1 MSDMNSLT
9 MIFLAETSVIL
20 LVALIVVL
28 WLHSRSKNKQRKA
41 VKQLVFQIRKQ
52 SKSRSE
58 ETGSFLQEIYGLRD
72 DDLTVAAKTIDKQER
87 LLFQKLV
94 DALSQSD
101 ASEITSLDTSVY
113 VLVDAYK
120 SLTPKPVE
128 TINNEG
134 ADDVGTLSAKNAALT
149 EELRALRETI
159 SSMSSEFRNLFGG
172 GPDNDLDSDDV
183 MDKVATADAAPE
195 GEETVGTLNEE
206 DVSGA
211 TSNETEK
218 KVDAP

>member
-41 VKQLVFQIRKQ
+41 VEQLVFQIKKQ

>member
-28 WLHSRSKNKQRKA
+28 WMHSRSKNKQRKA
-41 VKQLVFQIRKQ
+41 VEQLVFQIKKQ

-113 VLVDAYK
+113 VLINAYK

-128 TINNEG
+128 AINNEG

-206 DVSGA
+206 GVSGA

>member
-41 VKQLVFQIRKQ
+41 VEQLVFQIKKQ

-113 VLVDAYK
+113 VLINAYK

-128 TINNEG
+128 AINNEG

>member
-28 WLHSRSKNKQRKA
+28 WMHSRSKNKQRKA
-41 VKQLVFQIRKQ
+41 VEQLVFQIKKQ

-94 DALSQSD
+94 DALTQSD

-113 VLVDAYK
+113 VLINAYK

-128 TINNEG
+128 AINNEG

-149 EELRALRETI
+149 EELIALRETI

-195 GEETVGTLNEE
+195 GEEIVGTLNEE

>member
-28 WLHSRSKNKQRKA
+28 WMHSRSKNKQRKA
-41 VKQLVFQIRKQ
+41 VEQLVFQIKKQ

-94 DALSQSD
+94 DALTQSD

-113 VLVDAYK
+113 VLINAYK

-128 TINNEG
+128 AINNEG

-195 GEETVGTLNEE
+195 GEEIVGTLNEE